1 MLKKAISMVLPSLV
15 PVCPFGAQ
23 IVWHLHLTLLYGLD
37 HRSCFQLIF
46 DLQHHNFGQF
56 HEATW

>member
-1 MLKKAISMVLPSLV
+1 MLRALPSLI
-15 PVCPFGAQ
+15 PECPFGAQ
-23 IVWHLHLTLLYGLD
+23 IVWHLHLTLPYGLD

-56 HEATW
+56 HEAT